1 MRKGVMFL
9 SSKKYL
15 YNLSKE
21 DELLYVDD
29 ISYLLVKGGDTF
41 SITAGTSSTT
51 TKSINT
57 SSTCILF
64 SHGNGGNITYYD
76 GHITMLKKYGD
87 VLIYDYPGYGKS
99 LGTSTE
105 EFVLES
111 GIKMCTYILNNLPYE
126 KIILYGF
133 SLGGA
138 VTVHIAS
145 IINSPKIVGVIL
157 QSTFANMKDCVQI
170 LEKKISLGKYFVKE
184 FRSLEKV
191 SDIKYPI
198 CVLHSK
204 KDGVV
209 PYSSSRE
216 LYELIN
222 TPKIFYDLGDTGHND
237 YILDKTYAV
246 DNSFKFLEACHKF
259 SFLKNYNSYS
269 S

>member
-29 ISYLLVKGGDTF
+29 ISYLLVKGSD
-41 SITAGTSSTT
+41 
-51 TKSINT
+51 TKSITRT
-57 SSTCILF
+57 SSPRSTRSTCILF
-64 SHGNGGNITYYD
+64 SHGNGGNITYY
-76 GHITMLKKYGD
+76 GAHINMLKKYGD

-105 EFVLES
+105 SSVLES
-111 GIKMCTYILNNLPYE
+111 GVKMCTYILNNLPYE

-157 QSTFANMKDCVQI
+157 QSTFANMEDCVQI
-170 LEKKISLGKYFVKE
+170 LEKKISLGKYLVNE
-184 FRSLEKV
+184 FRSSEKISSV
-191 SDIKYPI
+191 KYPI
-198 CVLHSK
+198 CLLHSK

-222 TPKIFYDLGDTGHND
+222 TPKIFYDLGDVGHND
-237 YILDKTYAV
+237 YILDKTHAV
-246 DNSFKFLEACHKF
+246 DNSFKFLEVCHKF
-259 SFLKNYNSYS
+259 SFLKNYDSYS